1 MILMILCSYQIMIL
15 SAIACNDDSVSDCN
29 NMYDGNFAS
38 DCMNKND
45 KVMTCNDSSLHVITL
60 SCTYNH

>member
-1 MILMILCSYQIMIL
+1 M

-29 NMYDGNFAS
+29 NMCDGNFAS